1 MERAKGIHKI
11 SGVAFPM
18 ARIDERLIVA
28 IVPFWMDLSSSIFY
42 LAAPLIVIE
51 LGGNPVELGLIGT
64 MTAAVHMTLANLGG
78 RLSDRLG
85 RRILMVAG
93 PFIFAVSCL
102 LTTQATEVFHILAL
116 AGLNGI
122 GMAIFW
128 PSFQAWVADS
138 PAGSNL
144 ARNIGSFNMSWT
156 ASQFI
161 GPTLSGFLFSLHP
174 RVPFWTAAALSFL
187 LFFLLRASVSDQ
199 GPQPAK
205 GGATPPWG
213 TDDSDGGMGFLYAVW
228 IANFASWFILG
239 NLRYQFPKLA
249 RDLAISPSTI
259 GLLLSCVGLSQFL
272 GFFFLR
278 GSDRWHFKKSYLLGA
293 QSLSASALLLIF
305 FFPQKLIFALAFT
318 LIGLSASLTY
328 YSSLYYS
335 VRLLKRKGKGTGLH
349 ESILGSG
356 VVLGP
361 ILGGVAALSISPRA
375 PYALC
380 LAILALAAVMELSFT
395 GSRRL
400 PRR

>member
-1 MERAKGIHKI
+1 
-11 SGVAFPM
+11 M
-18 ARIDERLIVA
+18 ARINERIIIAVA
-28 IVPFWMDLSSSIFY
+28 PFWMDLSSSIFY
-42 LAAPLIVIE
+42 LAAPLTVIE

-64 MTAAVHMTLANLGG
+64 ITASVHMVLANFGG
-78 RLSDRLG
+78 RLSDRVG

-93 PFIFAVSCL
+93 PFIFGISCL
-102 LTTQATEVFHILAL
+102 LTTQAGKVFHILAL

-128 PSFQAWVADS
+128 PSFQAWIADS
-138 PAGSNL
+138 RAGSNL

-161 GPTLSGFLFSLHP
+161 GPSLSGFLFSLHP
-174 RVPFWTAAALSFL
+174 RVPFWAAAAISFL
-187 LFFLLRASVSDQ
+187 LFFLLRASVSDR

-205 GGATPPWG
+205 GGAILPLETG
-213 TDDSDGGMGFLYAVW
+213 DSDRGIGFLYAIW

-249 RDLAISPSTI
+249 RDMAISPSTI
-259 GLLLSCVGLSQFL
+259 GLLLSCIGLSQFL

-293 QSLSASALLLIF
+293 QLLSASALLLIF
-305 FFPQKLIFALAFT
+305 FFPLKLIFASAFI
-318 LIGLSASLTY
+318 LIGLSISLTY

-361 ILGGVAALSISPRA
+361 TLGGVVALSVGPRA
-375 PYALC
+375 PYVLC
-380 LAILALAAVMELSFT
+380 LVVLAMAVVMELSLI
-395 GSRRL
+395 GSRRS
-400 PRR
+400 PHR